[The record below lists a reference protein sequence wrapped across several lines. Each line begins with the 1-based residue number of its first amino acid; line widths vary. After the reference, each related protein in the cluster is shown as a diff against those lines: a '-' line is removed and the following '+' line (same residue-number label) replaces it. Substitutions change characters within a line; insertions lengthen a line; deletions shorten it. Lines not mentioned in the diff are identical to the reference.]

1 MKLRTTIFLCC
12 MLILC
17 TFTAQAGG
25 RYFVDLDGDGFN
37 DNIIDVDNNN
47 IPDEF
52 QTKVKEIRTHT
63 RTFSFSP
70 TTLLSNKSKETKLT
84 VSQQFSLHQFKARML
99 TKCRSNFDSD
109 FNSGLSMS
117 TSSSGGCV
125 GGICF

>member
-12 MLILC
+12 VLILC
-17 TFTAQAGG
+17 AFTVQAGG

-52 QTKVKEIRTHT
+52 QIKVKEIKTHT

-70 TTLLSNKSKETKLT
+70 TTK
-84 VSQQFSLHQFKARML
+84 
-99 TKCRSNFDSD
+99 
-109 FNSGLSMS
+109 
-117 TSSSGGCV
+117 
-125 GGICF
+125 I